1 MKSNNKFFKYSKT
14 LPVDEFF
21 QTVLYDKKFG
31 YYFSKQ
37 PFGSDG
43 DFITSPKIT
52 NLFSEIIA
60 VWIISTWEIFGKPKN
75 FNIVELGPGDGVMA
89 KSLLNVFKKFPEFYN
104 AQNLFLFEK
113 SKLLKKIQKNN
124 IKHSKIYW
132 INNFNK
138 IKKGPVIFFGNEFF
152 DAIPIK
158 QFKIS
163 NNSIF
168 EKCYRLEKNNK
179 IKEIFQKASI
189 SDIKIIKSYKALKN
203 LKFIEFPKLGF
214 KELEKIVKKISEL
227 NGCLMLIDYGYLKP
241 HNLST
246 LQSVM
251 KHKKNMILENLGN
264 ADITSHVNFS
274 LLKEF
279 FLKKNLK
286 VKKII
291 SQRDFLKNMG
301 ILDRANLLSK
311 KMKFSDQADLYLRL
325 KRLLSS
331 KGMGN
336 LFKVILTYKH
346 FKSNY
351 YGFN

>member
-1 MKSNNKFFKYSKT
+1 MKSNSKFFKYSKT

-138 IKKGPVIFFGNEFF
+138 IKKGPIIFLVTNFLMRF
-152 DAIPIK
+152 
-158 QFKIS
+158 QS
-163 NNSIF
+163 NN
-168 EKCYRLEKNNK
+168 
-179 IKEIFQKASI
+179 
-189 SDIKIIKSYKALKN
+189 LK
-203 LKFIEFPKLGF
+203 
-214 KELEKIVKKISEL
+214 
-227 NGCLMLIDYGYLKP
+227 
-241 HNLST
+241 
-246 LQSVM
+246 
-251 KHKKNMILENLGN
+251 
-264 ADITSHVNFS
+264 
-274 LLKEF
+274 
-279 FLKKNLK
+279 
-286 VKKII
+286 
-291 SQRDFLKNMG
+291 
-301 ILDRANLLSK
+301 
-311 KMKFSDQADLYLRL
+311 
-325 KRLLSS
+325 
-331 KGMGN
+331 
-336 LFKVILTYKH
+336 
-346 FKSNY
+346 
-351 YGFN
+351 